1 MHFSSILTRNGLFL
15 FTPFSVSSYKSVCL
29 LGQRAVTGGN
39 KRLGCGGKHIGPSVL
54 KIWRRIVRSS
64 GLFAIQILP
73 GLQVPSQSL
82 TSIYVAPF
90 IFQSTS
96 MPVPSFN
103 PQDLLWQRKKPG
115 QGRGGVQAVMA
126 EFGGAR
132 LPPAALSAHRLC
144 PTASWTS
151 LWWLQVLG
159 HLHAGSQVLLQGG
172 DLTRPLSSS
181 SRPQRS
187 MLRVPQ
193 TRDTCASPSPL
204 AQTRLPAGEGSDRIP
219 ILGFFPAAPRASSSE
234 VLAESVQEIQGKNST
249 RHRVCTQ
256 PLHPSCH
263 AGAGWDTKLS
273 HPVLSPRPA
282 PLLGRS
288 ELSQGRQQIRTIML
302 SC

>member
-1 MHFSSILTRNGLFL
+1 
-15 FTPFSVSSYKSVCL
+15 
-29 LGQRAVTGGN
+29 
-39 KRLGCGGKHIGPSVL
+39 
-54 KIWRRIVRSS
+54 
-64 GLFAIQILP
+64 
-73 GLQVPSQSL
+73 
-82 TSIYVAPF
+82 
-90 IFQSTS
+90 
-96 MPVPSFN
+96 
-103 PQDLLWQRKKPG
+103 
-115 QGRGGVQAVMA
+115 MA

-181 SRPQRS
+181 SRPWRS

-193 TRDTCASPSPL
+193 TRDMCASPLPL

-234 VLAESVQEIQGKNST
+234 VLAESVQAIQGKNST

-273 HPVLSPRPA
+273 HPVPSPKPA

-288 ELSQGRQQIRTIML
+288 ELSRGRQQIRTIML

>member
-1 MHFSSILTRNGLFL
+1 MRWCASGYGG
-15 FTPFSVSSYKSVCL
+15 VSGRQAPPRCSERTQAL
-29 LGQRAVTGGN
+29 PD
-39 KRLGCGGKHIGPSVL
+39 RLVDQPLVVASA
-54 KIWRRIVRSS
+54 RSS
-64 GLFAIQILP
+64 P
-73 GLQVPSQSL
+73 
-82 TSIYVAPF
+82 
-90 IFQSTS
+90 
-96 MPVPSFN
+96 
-103 PQDLLWQRKKPG
+103 
-115 QGRGGVQAVMA
+115 
-126 EFGGAR
+126 
-132 LPPAALSAHRLC
+132 
-144 PTASWTS
+144 
-151 LWWLQVLG
+151 
-159 HLHAGSQVLLQGG
+159 AGSQVLLQGG

-181 SRPQRS
+181 SRPRRS

-273 HPVLSPRPA
+273 HPVPSPRPA

-288 ELSQGRQQIRTIML
+288 ELSRGRQQIRTIML